1 MASPLLYV
9 FDSNQGGK
17 DLLLVFVMPELGY
30 AGRQVRPSEYTPTCR
45 LLVLVSPPRNRNGES
60 TTKALVFQVSL
71 MSQKLVLDVSLL
83 QG

>member
-9 FDSNQGGK
+9 FDADQGWN

-30 AGRQVRPSEYTPTCR
+30 AGWQVRPSEYTPTCR

-60 TTKALVFQVSL
+60 KTKALGFQVSL
-71 MSQKLVLDVSLL
+71 MSQKLAL